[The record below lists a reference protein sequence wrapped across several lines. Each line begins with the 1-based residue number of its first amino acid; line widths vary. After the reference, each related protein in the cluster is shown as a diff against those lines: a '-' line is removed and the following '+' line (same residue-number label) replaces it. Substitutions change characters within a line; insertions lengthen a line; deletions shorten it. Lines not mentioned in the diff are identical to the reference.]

1 MYGSRS
7 LQVRISKAFENSKTL
22 KFQTKHRTKISVND
36 PRDECNESLLF
47 HAAFR
52 DRRRCVR
59 SLLYK
64 HGAMVDILKAPTMV
78 TPIFATVANNN
89 LEILDMLL
97 DKNATLNVEDK
108 DGSIFP
114 LLLATVMVRNV
125 SLRPERKKKVT
136 LKNIHRDMT
145 TVS

>member
-1 MYGSRS
+1 
-7 LQVRISKAFENSKTL
+7 
-22 KFQTKHRTKISVND
+22 
-36 PRDECNESLLF
+36 
-47 HAAFR
+47 
-52 DRRRCVR
+52 
-59 SLLYK
+59 
-64 HGAMVDILKAPTMV
+64 MV

>member
-1 MYGSRS
+1 
-7 LQVRISKAFENSKTL
+7 
-22 KFQTKHRTKISVND
+22 
-36 PRDECNESLLF
+36 
-47 HAAFR
+47 
-52 DRRRCVR
+52 
-59 SLLYK
+59 
-64 HGAMVDILKAPTMV
+64 MVDILKAPTMV

-97 DKNATLNVEDK
+97 DKNATLSVEDK

>member
-1 MYGSRS
+1 
-7 LQVRISKAFENSKTL
+7 
-22 KFQTKHRTKISVND
+22 
-36 PRDECNESLLF
+36 
-47 HAAFR
+47 
-52 DRRRCVR
+52 
-59 SLLYK
+59 
-64 HGAMVDILKAPTMV
+64 MVDILKAPTMV